1 MIKFEWD
8 RGKDRSNQRKH
19 GVSFEEAQ
27 SVFFDENA
35 IQFYDEDHSE
45 AEDRF
50 IMLGR
55 PASAWQGRW
64 RPARNPR
71 RGRNGDRRRGVRPE
85 RDLRIVDTRKDGCMN
100 NSRNDESGIRM

>member
-8 RGKDRSNQRKH
+8 PGKDHSNQRKH

-50 IMLGR
+50 IMLGLSLR
-55 PASAWQGRW
+55 SRILVVCHCERASGKVIRIIS
-64 RPARNPR
+64 ARKATSSERKYYR
-71 RGRNGDRRRGVRPE
+71 R
-85 RDLRIVDTRKDGCMN
+85 
-100 NSRNDESGIRM
+100 